1 MAWYREEMSLESLDT
16 TRRVTAAVFSEQ
28 LKGIVFDK
36 ILVKPTF
43 PFGEDDDYGY
53 VEIKAIYE
61 GEWERLNAVRPTGL
75 LTTLRDSLWDA
86 GVTEFP
92 VLHLIMKSEWD
103 QHPDS
108 E

>member
-1 MAWYREEMSLESLDT
+1 MAWYREEMSQESLDT
-16 TRRVTAAVFSEQ
+16 TRRVTAAVFNEQ

-36 ILVKPTF
+36 ILVKPIF
-43 PFGEDDDYGY
+43 PFGDDDDYGY

-61 GEWERLNAVRPTGL
+61 GEWERLNAVRTTGL
-75 LTTLRDSLWDA
+75 LTTLCDSLWEA

-92 VLHLIMKSEWD
+92 VLRLIMKSEWD
-103 QHPDS
+103 EDPDP

>member
-61 GEWERLNAVRPTGL
+61 GKWERLRAVRPSGL

-92 VLHLIMKSEWD
+92 ILRLIMKSEWD
-103 QHPDS
+103 QHPDP